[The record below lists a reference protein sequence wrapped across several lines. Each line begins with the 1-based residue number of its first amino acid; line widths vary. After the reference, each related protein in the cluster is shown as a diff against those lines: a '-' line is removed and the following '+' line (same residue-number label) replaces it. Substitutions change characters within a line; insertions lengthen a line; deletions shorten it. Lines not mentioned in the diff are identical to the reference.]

1 RSSRGVVPGASSRK
15 LTQVSVPLTARRL
28 AASSR
33 RAFRVGAVT
42 DDVGVAVVAHEVVV
56 RPGVAV
62 LDGVP
67 GGHAAR
73 HPRGTVVDDLR
84 EVGEVGTGVAVRVA
98 IDEVDRQRVL
108 VEPVVDDVPDHA
120 ILGQVQ
126 PEVPDDGDVLAGLR
140 EAGRVAAVV
149 VRVYARA
156 GVRLCQQLELVV
168 PVELRHPVGRKVA
181 GQQAAGNLLPL
192 PVVLLQYGGF
202 APRRHRHLHRLTV
215 VARAAESRCR
225 GAAKVGVSGR
235 AKVEVAV
242 PGELP
247 ETGGRHRDQHHHC
260 QHRFRSQLCAPRH
273 RKNAIGEQDFR
284 RRTET
289 VTEGPV
295 ASCEH

>member
-1 RSSRGVVPGASSRK
+1 MFPTLYARPGYVQTLAACPPADDAYDDRNLCIANERISYFQRLTGPARLGHVPLITRAPETGWLQPAKELACPEPEHSDRELFRPAWASS
-15 LTQVSVPLTARRL
+15 TSPG
-28 AASSR
+28 S
-33 RAFRVGAVT
+33 GAVT
-42 DDVGVAVVAHEVVV
+42 DDVGVAVVAHEVIV

-140 EAGRVAAVV
+140 EARRVAAVV
-149 VRVYARA
+149 VRVHARA
-156 GVRLCQQLELVV
+156 CVRLCQQLELVV

-215 VARAAESRCR
+215 VASAAESRCR
-225 GAAKVGVSGR
+225 GAA
-235 AKVEVAV
+235 
-242 PGELP
+242 
-247 ETGGRHRDQHHHC
+247 
-260 QHRFRSQLCAPRH
+260 
-273 RKNAIGEQDFR
+273 
-284 RRTET
+284 
-289 VTEGPV
+289 
-295 ASCEH
+295 